1 MIQLS
6 SQLKTRLT
14 YALLKVQNNWTSE
27 SLEQVEARISQ
38 GQHPTSPR
46 IRIKRE
52 RESSIESGYEHML
65 RHHRTNSEPS
75 SAHPLPP
82 THQVGGVG
90 GRTYESFWREHEHNP
105 ITKKILQAKAASQAL
120 GSTTSKNVPPI
131 LAHGSPSSALQ
142 PPAQIIPD
150 RDRRSQYN
158 PMPMR
163 QPPGLYQS
171 LSTQSNAS
179 TTSLMPNTPPALSGP
194 DAQRTMEQDAVESLM
209 FLSSPG
215 HSQRRLSQSQSQSQL
230 RELLEVAVE
239 EEQPSPQSSQPD
251 RYNYGRN
258 ATTWPRSR
266 RAFKQA
272 RTGLGSLRMTDSGVG
287 FDDDLTDEEGAG
299 EQYPRTPAKGKQK
312 EDASRV
318 HGMRGESMITT
329 TPS

>member
-1 MIQLS
+1 
-6 SQLKTRLT
+6 
-14 YALLKVQNNWTSE
+14 
-27 SLEQVEARISQ
+27 
-38 GQHPTSPR
+38 
-46 IRIKRE
+46 
-52 RESSIESGYEHML
+52 ML

-82 THQVGGVG
+82 NHQVGGAG

-120 GSTTSKNVPPI
+120 GTTTSKNVPPI
-131 LAHGSPSSALQ
+131 LAHGSPGSALQ

-158 PMPMR
+158 PMR

-179 TTSLMPNTPPALSGP
+179 TISLMPNTPPALSGP

-230 RELLEVAVE
+230 RELVEVAVE
-239 EEQPSPQSSQPD
+239 EELPSSQSTQPE

-266 RAFKQA
+266 RVFKQA

-287 FDDDLTDEEGAG
+287 FDDDLTDEEGGAG
-299 EQYPRTPAKGKQK
+299 GEHYPRTLAKGKQK
-312 EDASRV
+312 EDATRV
-318 HGMRGESMITT
+318 IPNEIPGDSVVTT
-329 TPS
+329 TMAS